1 MNINTD
7 QLAQQCVE
15 AINGKIKNL
24 KKLNIIIVG
33 KTGVGKS
40 TLINSVFRGNLTET
54 GLGRPVTSEM
64 RKIEKSNFPLAVYD
78 TPGFELSQGQQN
90 KVKDEIL
97 ATIKKGVSKN
107 DINEAIHCIWYC
119 INVGANRTFD
129 ETEVEWLRDFTE
141 SNQVAQV
148 PIIVVLTQAC
158 PKKKAAEMKNL
169 VEKENLD
176 IVKVVPVLAQ
186 DVDFDDEY
194 VAKAYGL
201 DRLIDIMGEAL
212 PNELQDTL
220 QNVQKASLEAKKKH
234 AHAAVAAAV
243 TAAFGEGFIPI
254 PFSDAALL
262 VPTQVA
268 MIASITTIFGIEV
281 SKGLLTSFVSSTT
294 GSAGATI
301 LGKTIVANL
310 LKLIPVAGTVAG
322 GAISGSTAG
331 LLTAALGEAYI
342 KVMEKVYKGEL
353 TSEDLYAESGKNEIE
368 KIFKDEL
375 KKKKDK

>member
-33 KTGVGKS
+33 KSGVGKS

-201 DRLIDIMGEAL
+201 DRLIDIMVEAL

-243 TAAFGEGFIPI
+243 TAAFGEGFSPI

-281 SKGLLTSFVSSTT
+281 SKGLLTSFVSSTI

-368 KIFKDEL
+368 KIFKNKK

>member
-7 QLAQQCVE
+7 QVAQQCID
-15 AINGKIKNL
+15 AINSKIKNL

-33 KTGVGKS
+33 KSGVGKS

-64 RKIEKSNFPLAVYD
+64 RKIEKSDFPLAIYD

-97 ATIKKGVSKN
+97 ETINKGIAKR

-129 ETEVEWLRDFTE
+129 DTEVEWLRDFTN
-141 SNQVAQV
+141 SNKVTQV

-158 PKKKAAEMKNL
+158 PKKKAAEMKTL

-176 IVKVVPVLAQ
+176 VVKVVPVLAQ

-194 VAKAYGL
+194 IAKAYGL
-201 DRLIDIMGEAL
+201 DRLIDIMSEAL
-212 PNELQDTL
+212 PSELQDTL

-234 AHAAVAAAV
+234 ARAAVATAV
-243 TAAFGEGFIPI
+243 TAAFGEGFAPI
-254 PFSDAALL
+254 PFADALVL

-268 MIASITTIFGIEV
+268 MIASITTIFGLEI
-281 SKGLLTSFVSSTT
+281 SKGLLTTFVSSTIGT
-294 GSAGATI
+294 AGATI
-301 LGKTIVANL
+301 LGKTIVANI
-310 LKLIPVAGTVAG
+310 LKLIPGIGTAAG
-322 GAISGSTAG
+322 GAISGTTAG
-331 LLTAALGEAYI
+331 ILTAALGEAYI
-342 KVMEKVYKGEL
+342 KVMEQVFKGEL
-353 TSEDLYAESGKNEIE
+353 NSEDLYAEAGRNEME